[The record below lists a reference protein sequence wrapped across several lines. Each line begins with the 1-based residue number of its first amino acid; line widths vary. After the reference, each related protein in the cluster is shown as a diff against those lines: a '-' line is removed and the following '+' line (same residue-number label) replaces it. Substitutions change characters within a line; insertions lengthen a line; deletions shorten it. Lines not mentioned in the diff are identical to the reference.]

1 MSNNKERLQKKL
13 VKNIKVFLKKK
24 EKKKSKIWLW
34 TTQTST
40 RRWKKELA
48 EYGKKYI
55 IKWEKKGKDL
65 ESSFD
70 KAKYQDVFR
79 VSNFEAINFL

>member
-1 MSNNKERLQKKL
+1 MKKRACW
-13 VKNIKVFLKKK
+13 I
-24 EKKKSKIWLW
+24 
-34 TTQTST
+34 
-40 RRWKKELA
+40 WKKN
-48 EYGKKYI
+48 I

-79 VSNFEAINFL
+79 VSNFEAIKSWSKQKTDLNLLQNADLNIKSGKIIH